1 MFKKFFRK
9 VRETVKKV
17 APIAAPIAGM
27 AFGPLAGAGIGALLG
42 QYGGTKG
49 SVMGALGGGIG
60 GVLGNMGAG
69 RSGMNLLTGGG
80 LRGTGGT
87 LSSVAGN
94 IFKGP
99 MTNDGAGNFIR
110 SGNGIFGA
118 LKKGGS
124 LAAKHP
130 YITGA
135 AISAIAAMMN
145 KPEEDVTM
153 EDIEI
158 GSQGQLGGMRTADIE
173 YLPPMTPM
181 APAGYAG
188 YGGYANGGIV
198 ALAKGGT
205 PPPKNMDDFPR
216 KNGNIAGPGTMTSD
230 DIPAMLSDGEFVTKA
245 VSVIGAGV
253 REGAD
258 TVEEA
263 REMGSDFFYKQQNEL
278 AELGER
284 LVNGN

>member
-17 APIAAPIAGM
+17 APIAAPLAG
-27 AFGPLAGAGIGALLG
+27 AYLGPLYGAGIGALLG

-49 SVMGALGGGIG
+49 ALQGAIGGGLGGLLGNYGTNQSLLSG
-60 GVLGNMGAG
+60 GGFRTGNMGLREVAANLIKG
-69 RSGMNLLTGGG
+69 KQLQDTESLQQLASKGIENRSGGINNMLGMLKNPYVSGG
-80 LRGTGGT
+80 L
-87 LSSVAGN
+87 LS
-94 IFKGP
+94 
-99 MTNDGAGNFIR
+99 
-110 SGNGIFGA
+110 
-118 LKKGGS
+118 
-124 LAAKHP
+124 AA
-130 YITGA
+130 
-135 AISAIAAMMN
+135 AAMMN
-145 KPEEDVTM
+145 KKDDDPERE
-153 EDIEI
+153 EIEV
-158 GSQGQLGGMRTADIE
+158 GSQGQLGDMRVADIE
-173 YLPPMTPM
+173 YLPAKEYAFPS
-181 APAGYAG
+181 GYAG
-188 YGGYANGGIV
+188 YAGYANGGIV

-205 PPPKNMDDFPR
+205 PPKNVDDFPR

-258 TVEEA
+258 TIEEA
-263 REMGSDFFYKQQNEL
+263 REKGSDFFYQQQNEL

>member
-49 SVMGALGGGIG
+49 SLQGALLGGIG
-60 GVLGNMGAG
+60 GLMGGKGSLFGGSGGATAVPNAVAEAAASQNPILLKNAIMNAPVQQAG
-69 RSGMNLLTGGG
+69 GIAKLMGMLKNPYVQGG
-80 LRGTGGT
+80 L
-87 LSSVAGN
+87 LSVA
-94 IFKGP
+94 
-99 MTNDGAGNFIR
+99 
-110 SGNGIFGA
+110 
-118 LKKGGS
+118 
-124 LAAKHP
+124 
-130 YITGA
+130 
-135 AISAIAAMMN
+135 AAMMN
-145 KPEEDVTM
+145 KKDDDPERE
-153 EDIEI
+153 EIEV
-158 GSQGQLGGMRTADIE
+158 GSQGQLGDMRVADIE
-173 YLPPMTPM
+173 YLPAM
-181 APAGYAG
+181 APMSPANYA
-188 YGGYANGGIV
+188 GYANGGIV

-205 PPPKNMDDFPR
+205 PPKNVDDFPR

-258 TVEEA
+258 TIEEA
-263 REMGSDFFYKQQNEL
+263 REMGSDFFYQQQNEL

>member
-9 VRETVKKV
+9 VRDTAKKI

-49 SVMGALGGGIG
+49 ALQGAMLGGIG
-60 GVLGNMGAG
+60 GLMGGKGSLFGGSGGATAVPSTVAEAAASQNPLLLKNAIMNAPVKEAG
-69 RSGMNLLTGGG
+69 GIAKLMGMLKNPYVQGG
-80 LRGTGGT
+80 L
-87 LSSVAGN
+87 
-94 IFKGP
+94 
-99 MTNDGAGNFIR
+99 
-110 SGNGIFGA
+110 
-118 LKKGGS
+118 
-124 LAAKHP
+124 LAA
-130 YITGA
+130 TAGL
-135 AISAIAAMMN
+135 MN
-145 KPEEDVTM
+145 KEDDNTEREE
-153 EDIEI
+153 IEV
-158 GSQGQLGGMRTADIE
+158 GSQGQLGDMRVADIE
-173 YLPPMTPM
+173 YLPAMPPM
-181 APAGYAG
+181 APSGYA
-188 YGGYANGGIV
+188 GYANGGIV
-198 ALAKGGT
+198 SLAEGGT

-258 TVEEA
+258 TIEEA
-263 REMGSDFFYKQQNEL
+263 REMGSDFFYKQQDEL
-278 AELGER
+278 AKLGER